1 MTKQGRKGFT
11 LAELAVVLAVLAV
24 ISGMVVTFTLMAGSS
39 SEISSAR
46 LSALQDI
53 RVAEAIIEGFVSSN
67 DVTVSD
73 DKTTLGKKI
82 DDVDNF
88 LFFNSDEKK
97 LTIKDKDDNIKSSL
111 ELQKVTSIEFEVVE
125 QGTDKIYYCFITYH
139 VAGKDYNYNFCVN
152 PIVGEGA
159 DKEVTNENQG

>member
-67 DVTVSD
+67 DATVDINTVTENGRY
-73 DKTTLGKKI
+73 TTLTKG
-82 DDVDNF
+82 DSSLSFDSN
-88 LFFNSDEKK
+88 EKK
-97 LTIKDKDDNIKSSL
+97 LIIKNGQNGENGSSL

-159 DKEVTNENQG
+159 DTGGN